1 MKRFISF
8 LVIFTFF
15 LSSYAQVTVKLG
27 SVSNAEPGTY
37 VNVPVILSG
46 FEPGNP
52 GMIGMELYF
61 NFPSAVLQFD
71 SVANASAYTPAG
83 QWFYNAA
90 NGKLSANW
98 LEGNLIPVNF
108 PNNTA
113 LIEFVFFYNG
123 GTADLTIDT
132 LATAILDEFSGTFT
146 IESFIHGKVTQ
157 GQGASTSTWNGNGN
171 WNNASNWS
179 NGIPGPGTDVII
191 NEGNVEVEGSV
202 ALCNNL
208 QINAN
213 CTVVINPGYSLTAAG
228 NTNNLGS
235 IILIGDLAS
244 TGSLKLEGTTNNQ
257 NNIHVKKLLTSTST
271 YQLASPVQDVT
282 VANTQIEGD
291 FKTFVES
298 LNNWQ
303 TQSGAYGLNTGEG
316 FELTPSNS
324 DTLHLA
330 GHYPSA
336 AFTKNLSFTSQA
348 SADLE
353 GWNLVGNPFTSAFN
367 ANDITGTSTFKAV
380 YAWNGTRYLT
390 WNGYTGNLVN
400 GIIPALSSFFVKSA
414 GSGASISIPKTA
426 CLHDFSYFN
435 GQYSIPSN
443 VLKLT
448 LANFE
453 NESNFDE
460 TYIQFNPESTP
471 NLDPNHDA
479 FKLSNHVSFP
489 ELFSFSADNTA
500 LAINSFPFA
509 SSVELGFRAPAEGF
523 YTISIN
529 SGYIG
534 SGIALLKDKDLN
546 VEKDLKTENYTFST
560 VAGEFNDR
568 FELFLSGVGVE
579 ELTAPLINVW
589 GNNQVAYIQNIS
601 GKQQTGLLSVY
612 DLSGRQVHAESI
624 DLQSSE
630 VYSLPVKHGAYILN
644 FEGKSAKQALKLI
657 L

>member
-1 MKRFISF
+1 MKKIISF
-8 LVIFTFF
+8 FIIAAFVV
-15 LSSYAQVTVKLG
+15 SSYSQITVKLG
-27 SVSNAEPGTY
+27 SIANAEPGTY
-37 VNVPVILSG
+37 INVPLILSG
-46 FEPGNP
+46 FEAGNP
-52 GMIGMELYF
+52 GMIGMEFYF
-61 NFPSAVLQFD
+61 TFPSSVLAFD
-71 SVANASAYTPAG
+71 SVANAFASAPAS
-83 QWFYNAA
+83 QWFYNAN

-98 LEGNLIPVNF
+98 LEGGLAPINF
-108 PNNTA
+108 PNNTT

-123 GTADLTIDT
+123 GSAELTIDT
-132 LATAILDEFSGTFT
+132 LATTIIDEFSASFT
-146 IESFIHGKVTQ
+146 IESFVHGTITQ
-157 GQGASTSTWNGNGN
+157 GQGALTSTWNGTGN
-171 WNNASNWS
+171 WSNASNWS

-191 NEGNVEVEGSV
+191 NEGNVEVDGSV

-213 CTVVINPGYSLTAAG
+213 CTIVINPGFSLTAAG
-228 NTNNLGS
+228 NTNNLGT
-235 IILIGDLAS
+235 IILIGDLAA
-244 TGSLKLEGTTNNQ
+244 TGSLKMEGSTNDQ
-257 NNIHVKKLLTSTST
+257 SKVEVRKLLSNAKI
-271 YQLASPVQDVT
+271 YHLATPVQNVT
-282 VANTQIEGD
+282 VASTQLSGDYFAFIE
-291 FKTFVES
+291 S
-298 LNNWQ
+298 QNNWQ
-303 TQSGAYGLNTGEG
+303 SLASASSLNVGEG
-316 FELTPSNS
+316 FETRPSYT
-324 DTLHLA
+324 DTLHLI
-330 GHYPSA
+330 GNYPSS
-336 AFTKNLSFTSQA
+336 AFTKALSFTNQA

-353 GWNLVGNPFTSAFN
+353 GWNLIGNPFTSAFN
-367 ANDITGTSTFKAV
+367 ANDISGSSIYKAI

-453 NESNFDE
+453 NATNFDE

-479 FKLSNHVSFP
+479 FKLSNHVSYP
-489 ELFSFSADNTA
+489 ELFSFSSDNSA
-500 LAINSFPFA
+500 LAINSLPFA
-509 SSVELGFRAPAEGF
+509 TSVDLGYKAPAEGF
-523 YTISIN
+523 YTISIS
-529 SGYIG
+529 SGYTG
-534 SGIALLKDKDLN
+534 SGIALLKDKELN

-560 VAGEFNDR
+560 VAGEFNER

-579 ELTAPLINVW
+579 DLAAPLIKVW
-589 GNNQVAYIQNIS
+589 GNNQVVYIQNIS
-601 GKQQTGLLSVY
+601 GKQQSGLLSLY
-612 DLSGRQVHAESI
+612 DLCGRQVHTDSI

-630 VYSLPVKHGAYILN
+630 VYSLPIKHGAYILN